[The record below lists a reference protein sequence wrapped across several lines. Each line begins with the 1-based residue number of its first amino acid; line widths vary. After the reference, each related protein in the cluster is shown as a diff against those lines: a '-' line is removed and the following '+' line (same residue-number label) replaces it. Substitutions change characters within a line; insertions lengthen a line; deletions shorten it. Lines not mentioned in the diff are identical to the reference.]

1 MSEKEANKG
10 GLDDVTKT
18 LASQNNVLC
27 MFLTMNKSFDF
38 RQMREE
44 ICVATIY
51 YIFIKIISDKVLST
65 NWCGDF
71 NSLG

>member
-1 MSEKEANKG
+1 MMSPKLWQARTTYC
-10 GLDDVTKT
+10 V
-18 LASQNNVLC
+18 C